1 MKRAKYVFQKELREM
16 MRDRRVFVSAIIGPV
31 FLIVLMIFLMGYL
44 QDTLTKP
51 KEITLHVYA
60 GKGSNNFVNQLQKTD
75 KLRIVTYQS
84 KAEGE
89 KLVKDGTIKMLLEF
103 PDNFD
108 GELREHKT
116 ATIKAVFDRDEP
128 MAGIPLKVVQET
140 INKLNS
146 ETVKA
151 LLAQNNI
158 PTELSEPL
166 KLKEAPLP
174 KKEGM
179 GGAMILQLIPYLVV
193 IWAFY
198 GGFSTVTE
206 MVTGEKEKSTLE
218 TLLITPVSRTEIAL
232 GKFFALGLQCLVSSL
247 MTLVCVVGLGVLNL
261 PITRSLFPN
270 GATPSLMHLV
280 SILAVIVPLV
290 AMFAGILLTIC
301 AYAKN
306 TREAQTYLTLIS
318 FVVLMPA
325 IFSQFI
331 GYTDMAKAAWVSFV
345 PILNSAM
352 CIRDALSDKLDLG
365 MLGIT
370 TGTSIALAAL
380 CIAKAVQMFKREEV
394 LTRV

>member
-1 MKRAKYVFQKELREM
+1 MKRIKHVFNKELREM
-16 MRDRRVFVSAIIGPV
+16 MRDKRVFVSAIVGPV
-31 FLIVLMIFLMGYL
+31 FLIVLMIFLMGFL
-44 QDTLTKP
+44 QDSLTKP
-51 KEITLHVYA
+51 KEITLHVYS
-60 GKGSNNFVNQLQKTD
+60 GKGENSFVKQLQKTD
-75 KLRIVTYQS
+75 KIKLVNHTS
-84 KAEGE
+84 LAEGE
-89 KLVKDGTIKMLLEF
+89 KLVKDGSIKLLLVF
-103 PDNFD
+103 PDSFD
-108 GELREHKT
+108 QELKDNKT
-116 ATIKAVFDRDEP
+116 ATIKAVFDREEP

-140 INKLNS
+140 IGKVNS
-146 ETVKA
+146 ETVKTI
-151 LLAQNNI
+151 LAQNHI
-158 PTELSEPL
+158 PVELSEPL
-166 KLKEAPLP
+166 KLEEAPLP

-247 MTLVCVVGLGVLNL
+247 MTLVCVIVLGLLNL
-261 PITRSLFPN
+261 PMTQSLFPN
-270 GATPSLMHLV
+270 GATPSVAHVV

-290 AMFAGILLTIC
+290 AMFAGILLTVC

-318 FVVLMPA
+318 FIVLMPA

-331 GYTDMAKAAWVSFV
+331 GYTDMAKELWVSFV

-370 TGTSIALAAL
+370 AATSIGLAAL
-380 CIAKAVQMFKREEV
+380 CIALAVRMFNREEV

>member
-1 MKRAKYVFQKELREM
+1 MRRSKFVFQKEIREM
-16 MRDRRVFVSAIIGPV
+16 MRDKRVFVSAIFGPV

-51 KEITLHVYA
+51 KQITLHVYE
-60 GKGSNNFVNQLQKTD
+60 GKGENSFIKQLQKSD
-75 KLRIVTYQS
+75 KIKIVS
-84 KAEGE
+84 HASPAEGE
-89 KLVKDGTIKMLLEF
+89 RLVRDGTIKLLLVF
-103 PDNFD
+103 PDHFD
-108 GELREHKT
+108 TRLKEHKSVE
-116 ATIKAVFDRDEP
+116 IKAIFDREEP
-128 MAGIPLKVVQET
+128 MAGIPLKFVQEAIGKINTET
-140 INKLNS
+140 I
-146 ETVKA
+146 KA
-151 LLAQNNI
+151 LLKHKGLPAQ
-158 PTELSEPL
+158 LSEPL
-166 KLKEAPLP
+166 RLKEEPLP
-174 KKEGM
+174 QKEGM

-247 MTLVCVVGLGVLNL
+247 MTLVCVVALGSLNL

-270 GATPSLMHLV
+270 GSTPTLVHLV
-280 SILAVIVPLV
+280 SILAVIVPLT
-290 AMFAGILLTIC
+290 AMFAGILLSIC

-352 CIRDALSDKLDLG
+352 CIRDALADKLDLG

-370 TGTSIALAAL
+370 TATSIGLAAI
-380 CIAKAVQMFKREEV
+380 CIAKAVHMFNREEV

>member
-1 MKRAKYVFQKELREM
+1 MKRTKHVFQKELREM
-16 MRDRRVFVSAIIGPV
+16 MRDRRVFVSAIVGPI

-60 GKGSNNFVNQLQKTD
+60 GKGSNNFVNQLEKAD
-75 KLRIVTYQS
+75 KLKIVTYQS
-84 KAEGE
+84 KSEGE
-89 KLVKDGTIKMLLEF
+89 KLVKDGTIKLLLVF

-108 GELREHKT
+108 DELKVKKT
-116 ATIKAVFDRDEP
+116 ATIEAVYDREEP

-140 INKLNS
+140 ISKLNN

-151 LLAQNNI
+151 LLAQKNL
-158 PTELSEPL
+158 PVEMSEPL
-166 KLKEAPLP
+166 KLKDAPLP

-247 MTLVCVVGLGVLNL
+247 MTLVCVVALGALNL

-290 AMFAGILLTIC
+290 AMFASILLTVC

-331 GYTDMAKAAWVSFV
+331 GYTDMAKAQWVSFV

-370 TGTSIALAAL
+370 TGTSIALAVL